1 MDRYLTANA
10 TWGRGKW
17 VDKRLGVVDSNRMSF
32 RRIRRMMEIERGRV
46 YRSYTRR
53 ISSWMF
59 DGRRRTD
66 QILLWIPFEVA
77 NDFEC
82 FGLLQ
87 SFILRNNLTEFYFI
101 LIDLFLFPSNRYFS
115 WKLRGTI
122 NIYSYYSRSFSY
134 NHYDYFQFER

>member
-87 SFILRNNLTEFYFI
+87 SFILRDNLTEFYFI
-101 LIDLFLFPSNRYFS
+101 LTDLFLFPFNRYFS